1 MLGTARTVRARFAG
15 AGFVEPVLGAGT
27 DTAALHG
34 IGPAPPTAI
43 TPEEF
48 LQWQVI
54 RCDVTRLVG
63 AGG

>member
-15 AGFVEPVLGAGT
+15 AGFVERVLGAGT

-34 IGPAPPTAI
+34 IGPAPPTAV

-48 LQWQVI
+48 LQ
-54 RCDVTRLVG
+54 
-63 AGG
+63 